1 MPLVRAMCNDLLPRL
16 LILMVALGL
25 ASQVV
30 AQDIPSDALHCGLR
44 SPPET
49 AAKGLRP
56 PPHRLPM
63 RMFPVNPGGLY
74 TGCQWFWIAYARP
87 DVWDY
92 SSVTYYENGAPRVQR
107 VTYPP
112 LPVQVTIQR
121 CVFGAD
127 GEARKVVDGS
137 DWRLDCPSA
146 RHLKELLLVI
156 PKENESWEFF

>member
-1 MPLVRAMCNDLLPRL
+1 MRLFHVPLLLAGL
-16 LILMVALGL
+16 LVANGV
-25 ASQVV
+25 A

-49 AAKGLRP
+49 AAKGVR

-63 RMFPVNPGGLY
+63 RMFPVNPGDLY
-74 TGCQWFWIAYARP
+74 TGCQWFWVAYTRP

-92 SSVTYYENGAPRVQR
+92 SAVTYYEKGAPRVQR

-121 CVFGAD
+121 CVFEAD
-127 GEARKVVDGS
+127 GNARKVVEGS

-146 RHLKELLLVI
+146 RQLRELLHVI

>member
-1 MPLVRAMCNDLLPRL
+1 MKQVPLLLLAGL
-16 LILMVALGL
+16 LVANR
-25 ASQVV
+25 VD
-30 AQDIPSDALHCGLR
+30 AQDIPPDALHCGLG

-49 AAKGLRP
+49 AAKGVRP
-56 PPHRLPM
+56 PHGLPM
-63 RMFPVNPGGLY
+63 RMFPVNPGDRY
-74 TGCQWFWIAYARP
+74 TGCQWFWIAYIRP

-92 SSVTYYENGAPRVQR
+92 SSVTYYEKGAPRVQR

-146 RHLKELLLVI
+146 RHLKGLLLVI
-156 PKENESWEFF
+156 PKENDSWEFF